1 MGRPRLEEARRR
13 RQKIGASVTD
23 AEARLIKA
31 AARRRR
37 MSPGVFVRTVALAA
51 AEAGDKPAVD
61 FAVLRAE
68 VRRIGA
74 NLNQALKLAH
84 QGKDAELLSA
94 VRGAAVVVSKV
105 VAP

>member
-37 MSPGVFVRTVALAA
+37 LSPGVFVRTVALAA
-51 AEAGDKPAVD
+51 ATDAVAEPVD
-61 FAVLRAE
+61 LAVLRAE

-74 NLNQALKLAH
+74 NLNQVLRLAH
-84 QGKDAELLSA
+84 QGQDADLVDA
-94 VRGAAVVVSKV
+94 VRRAAAVVSKV